1 MAEAKKKT
9 TTKKTTKAET
19 TAETT
24 TQTSAQNTQTNY
36 QQAAQ
41 NAQQNQQYQQ
51 QYYQQPKQKYTPGKY
66 NYQVIPEDKIKAI
79 LGYVIVIC
87 AIVFLCMDDSGKHA
101 RFHYAQAICL
111 WVIAIAGGILG
122 IIPFLGIVI
131 AALVSCAVFV
141 LAVWGIIKVA
151 QDEPD
156 PSIPVLGDVAYAIF
170 GSTIEKGR

>member
-9 TTKKTTKAET
+9 TKKTTKTTEAKAQET
-19 TAETT
+19 T
-24 TQTSAQNTQTNY
+24 QNTQ
-36 QQAAQ
+36 QQTQQTEQ
-41 NAQQNQQYQQ
+41 NTQQNQQYQQ
-51 QYYQQPKQKYTPGKY
+51 YYQQPRQKYTPGKY

-87 AIVFLCMDDSGKHA
+87 AIVFLCIDDSGKHA

-111 WVIAIAGGILG
+111 WIVGVAGGILG
-122 IIPFLGIVI
+122 IIPFLGVVI
-131 AALVSCAVFV
+131 AAVVSCAVFV

-151 QDEPD
+151 QDEAD

>member
-9 TTKKTTKAET
+9 TKKTTKTTEAKAQET
-19 TAETT
+19 T
-24 TQTSAQNTQTNY
+24 QNTQQQT
-36 QQAAQ
+36 QQAEQ
-41 NAQQNQQYQQ
+41 NTQQNQQYQQ
-51 QYYQQPKQKYTPGKY
+51 YYQQPRQKYTPGKY

-79 LGYVIVIC
+79 LGYIIVIC
-87 AIVFLCMDDSGKHA
+87 AIVFLCIDDSGKHA

-122 IIPFLGIVI
+122 IIPFLGVVI
-131 AALVSCAVFV
+131 AAIVSCAVFV

-151 QDEPD
+151 QDEAD

>member
-9 TTKKTTKAET
+9 TKKTTKT
-19 TAETT
+19 TEAKAQEA
-24 TQTSAQNTQTNY
+24 TQKTQQQT
-36 QQAAQ
+36 QQAEQ
-41 NAQQNQQYQQ
+41 SAQQNQQYQ

-79 LGYVIVIC
+79 LGYIIVIC
-87 AIVFLCMDDSGKHA
+87 AIVFLCIDDSGKHA

-111 WVIAIAGGILG
+111 WVIGIAAGILG

-131 AALVSCAVFV
+131 AAVVSCAVFV

-151 QDEPD
+151 QDEAD

>member
-9 TTKKTTKAET
+9 TKKTTKTTEAKAQET
-19 TAETT
+19 T
-24 TQTSAQNTQTNY
+24 QNTQQQT
-36 QQAAQ
+36 QQAEQ
-41 NAQQNQQYQQ
+41 NTQQNQQYQQ
-51 QYYQQPKQKYTPGKY
+51 YYQQPRQKYTPGKY
-66 NYQVIPEDKIKAI
+66 NYQVIAEDKIKAI

-87 AIVFLCMDDSGKHA
+87 AIVFLCIDDSGKHA

-111 WVIAIAGGILG
+111 WIVGVAGGILG
-122 IIPFLGIVI
+122 IIPFLGVVI
-131 AALVSCAVFV
+131 AAVVSCAVFV

-151 QDEPD
+151 QDEAD

>member
-9 TTKKTTKAET
+9 TTKKTTKTTEAKAQET
-19 TAETT
+19 T
-24 TQTSAQNTQTNY
+24 QNTQQQT
-36 QQAAQ
+36 QQAEQ
-41 NAQQNQQYQQ
+41 NTQQNQQYQQ
-51 QYYQQPKQKYTPGKY
+51 YYQQPRQKYTPGKY

-87 AIVFLCMDDSGKHA
+87 AIVFLCIDDSGKHA

-111 WVIAIAGGILG
+111 WVVGVAGGILG
-122 IIPFLGIVI
+122 IIPFLGVVI
-131 AALVSCAVFV
+131 AAVVSCAVFV

-151 QDEPD
+151 QDEAD

>member
-9 TTKKTTKAET
+9 TKKTTKTTEAKAQET
-19 TAETT
+19 T
-24 TQTSAQNTQTNY
+24 QNTQQQT
-36 QQAAQ
+36 QQAEQ
-41 NAQQNQQYQQ
+41 NTQQNQQYQQ
-51 QYYQQPKQKYTPGKY
+51 YYQQPRQKYTPGKY

-79 LGYVIVIC
+79 LGYIIVIC
-87 AIVFLCMDDSGKHA
+87 AIVFLCIDDSGKHA

-122 IIPFLGIVI
+122 IIPFLGVVI
-131 AALVSCAVFV
+131 AAIVSCAVFV

-151 QDEPD
+151 QDEAD
-156 PSIPVLGDVAYAIF
+156 PAIPVLGDVAYAIF

>member
-9 TTKKTTKAET
+9 TKKTTKTTEAKAQET
-19 TAETT
+19 T
-24 TQTSAQNTQTNY
+24 QNTQQQT
-36 QQAAQ
+36 QQAEQ
-41 NAQQNQQYQQ
+41 NTQQNQQYQQ
-51 QYYQQPKQKYTPGKY
+51 YYQQPRQKYTPGKY

-87 AIVFLCMDDSGKHA
+87 AIVFLCIDDSGKHA

-122 IIPFLGIVI
+122 IIPFLGVVI
-131 AALVSCAVFV
+131 AAVVSCAVFV

-151 QDEPD
+151 QDEAD

-170 GSTIEKGR
+170 G

>member
-9 TTKKTTKAET
+9 TKKTTKTTEAKAQET
-19 TAETT
+19 T
-24 TQTSAQNTQTNY
+24 QNTQQQT
-36 QQAAQ
+36 QQAEQ
-41 NAQQNQQYQQ
+41 NTQQNQQYQQ
-51 QYYQQPKQKYTPGKY
+51 YYQQPRQKYTPGKY
-66 NYQVIPEDKIKAI
+66 NYQVIAEDKIKAI

-87 AIVFLCMDDSGKHA
+87 AIVFLCIDDSGKHA

-122 IIPFLGIVI
+122 IIPFLGVVI
-131 AALVSCAVFV
+131 AAIVSCAVFV

-151 QDEPD
+151 QDETD

>member
-9 TTKKTTKAET
+9 TKKTTKTTEAKAQET
-19 TAETT
+19 T
-24 TQTSAQNTQTNY
+24 QNTQQQT
-36 QQAAQ
+36 QQAEQ
-41 NAQQNQQYQQ
+41 NTQQNQQYQQ
-51 QYYQQPKQKYTPGKY
+51 YYQQPRQKYTPGKY

-79 LGYVIVIC
+79 LGYIIVIC
-87 AIVFLCMDDSGKHA
+87 AIVFLCIDDSGKHA

-122 IIPFLGIVI
+122 IIPFLGVVI
-131 AALVSCAVFV
+131 AAIVSCAVFV

-151 QDEPD
+151 QDETD

>member
-9 TTKKTTKAET
+9 TKKTTKTTEAKAQET
-19 TAETT
+19 T
-24 TQTSAQNTQTNY
+24 QNTQQT
-36 QQAAQ
+36 QQAEQ
-41 NAQQNQQYQQ
+41 NTQQNQQYQQ
-51 QYYQQPKQKYTPGKY
+51 YYQQPRQKYTPGKY

-87 AIVFLCMDDSGKHA
+87 AIVFLCIDDSGKHA

-111 WVIAIAGGILG
+111 WIVGVAGGILG
-122 IIPFLGIVI
+122 IIPFLGVVI
-131 AALVSCAVFV
+131 AAVVSCAVFV

-151 QDEPD
+151 QDEAD

>member
-9 TTKKTTKAET
+9 TTKKTTKTET

-24 TQTSAQNTQTNY
+24 TQTSTQNTQTNY

-41 NAQQNQQYQQ
+41 NAQQNQQYQ

-79 LGYVIVIC
+79 LGYIIVIC
-87 AIVFLCMDDSGKHA
+87 AIVFLCIDDSGKHA

-122 IIPFLGIVI
+122 IIPFLGVVI
-131 AALVSCAVFV
+131 AATVSCAVFV

-151 QDEPD
+151 QDETD
-156 PSIPVLGDVAYAIF
+156 PSIPLLGDVTYSIF

>member
-9 TTKKTTKAET
+9 TKKTTKLKQQQKQQAQAT
-19 TAETT
+19 
-24 TQTSAQNTQTNY
+24 AQNTQQQY

-41 NAQQNQQYQQ
+41 GAQQNQQYQQ

-66 NYQVIPEDKIKAI
+66 NYQVIAEDKIKAI
-79 LGYVIVIC
+79 LGYIIVIC

-111 WVIAIAGGILG
+111 WVVGVAGGILG
-122 IIPFLGIVI
+122 IIPFLGVVI
-131 AALVSCAVFV
+131 AAVVSCAVFV

-151 QDEPD
+151 QDEAD

>member
-9 TTKKTTKAET
+9 TKKTTKTTEAKAQET
-19 TAETT
+19 T
-24 TQTSAQNTQTNY
+24 QNT
-36 QQAAQ
+36 
-41 NAQQNQQYQQ
+41 QQNQQYQQ
-51 QYYQQPKQKYTPGKY
+51 YYQQPRQKYTPGKY

-87 AIVFLCMDDSGKHA
+87 AIVFLCIDDSGKHA

-111 WVIAIAGGILG
+111 WIVGVAGGILG
-122 IIPFLGIVI
+122 IIPFLGVVI
-131 AALVSCAVFV
+131 AAVVSCAVFV

-151 QDEPD
+151 QDEAD

>member
-9 TTKKTTKAET
+9 TKKTTKTTEAQAQET
-19 TAETT
+19 
-24 TQTSAQNTQTNY
+24 AQNTQQQY

-41 NAQQNQQYQQ
+41 SAQQNQQYQQ
-51 QYYQQPKQKYTPGKY
+51 YYQQPRQKYTPGKY
-66 NYQVIPEDKIKAI
+66 NYQVIAEDKIKAI

-87 AIVFLCMDDSGKHA
+87 AIVFLCIDDSGKHA

-111 WVIAIAGGILG
+111 WVIGIAGGILG

-131 AALVSCAVFV
+131 AAVVSCAVFV
-141 LAVWGIIKVA
+141 YAVWGIIKVA
-151 QDEPD
+151 QDETD
-156 PSIPVLGDVAYAIF
+156 PSLPVLGDVAYAIF

>member
-9 TTKKTTKAET
+9 TKKTTTKAET
-19 TAETT
+19 QAQETI
-24 TQTSAQNTQTNY
+24 QNTQQQY

-41 NAQQNQQYQQ
+41 GAQQNQQYQ

-66 NYQVIPEDKIKAI
+66 NYQVIAEDKIKAI

-111 WVIAIAGGILG
+111 WVVGIAGGILG
-122 IIPFLGIVI
+122 IIPFLGVVI
-131 AALVSCAVFV
+131 AAVVSCAVFV

-151 QDEPD
+151 QDEAD

>member
-9 TTKKTTKAET
+9 TKKATKTTEAQAQET
-19 TAETT
+19 T
-24 TQTSAQNTQTNY
+24 QNTQ
-36 QQAAQ
+36 QQTAQ
-41 NAQQNQQYQQ
+41 GAQQNQQYQQ
-51 QYYQQPKQKYTPGKY
+51 YYQQPRQKYTPGKY

-79 LGYVIVIC
+79 LGYVIVVC
-87 AIVFLCMDDSGKHA
+87 AIVFLCIDDSGKHA

-111 WVIAIAGGILG
+111 WVVGIAGGILG

-131 AALVSCAVFV
+131 AAVVSCAVFV
-141 LAVWGIIKVA
+141 YAVWGIIKVA

-156 PSIPVLGDVAYAIF
+156 PSLPVVGDVAHAIF

>member
-9 TTKKTTKAET
+9 TKKATKTTEAQAQET
-19 TAETT
+19 T
-24 TQTSAQNTQTNY
+24 QNTQ
-36 QQAAQ
+36 QQTAQ
-41 NAQQNQQYQQ
+41 GAQQNQQYQQ
-51 QYYQQPKQKYTPGKY
+51 YYQQPRQKYTPGKY

-79 LGYVIVIC
+79 LGYVIVVC
-87 AIVFLCMDDSGKHA
+87 AIVFLCIDDSGKHA

-111 WVIAIAGGILG
+111 WVVGIAGGILG

-131 AALVSCAVFV
+131 AAVVSCAVFI

-151 QDEPD
+151 QDEAD

>member
-9 TTKKTTKAET
+9 TKKTTKTTEAQAQET
-19 TAETT
+19 
-24 TQTSAQNTQTNY
+24 AQNTQQQY

-41 NAQQNQQYQQ
+41 SAQQNQQYQQ
-51 QYYQQPKQKYTPGKY
+51 YYQQPRQKYTPGKY

-87 AIVFLCMDDSGKHA
+87 AIVFLCIDDSGKHA

-111 WVIAIAGGILG
+111 WVIGIAAGILG

-131 AALVSCAVFV
+131 AAVVSCAVFV

-151 QDEPD
+151 QDEAD

>member
-9 TTKKTTKAET
+9 TKKTTKTET
-19 TAETT
+19 KQQET
-24 TQTSAQNTQTNY
+24 AQNTQTNY

-41 NAQQNQQYQQ
+41 GAQQNQQYQ

-66 NYQVIPEDKIKAI
+66 NYQVNPEDKIKAI

-87 AIVFLCMDDSGKHA
+87 AIVFLCVDDSSKHA

-111 WVIAIAGGILG
+111 WVVGIAGGILG
-122 IIPFLGIVI
+122 IIPFLGIVV
-131 AALVSCAVFV
+131 AAIVSCAVFV
-141 LAVWGIIKVA
+141 YAVWGIIKVA
-151 QDEPD
+151 QDETD
-156 PSIPVLGDVAYAIF
+156 PSLPVLGDVTYAIF

>member
-9 TTKKTTKAET
+9 TKKTTKTTEAKAQET
-19 TAETT
+19 T
-24 TQTSAQNTQTNY
+24 QNTQQQT
-36 QQAAQ
+36 QQAEQ
-41 NAQQNQQYQQ
+41 NTQQNQQYQQ
-51 QYYQQPKQKYTPGKY
+51 YYQQPRQKYTPGKY

-87 AIVFLCMDDSGKHA
+87 AIVFLCIDDSGKHA

-111 WVIAIAGGILG
+111 WVVGVAGGILG
-122 IIPFLGIVI
+122 IIPFLGVVI
-131 AALVSCAVFV
+131 AAVVSCAVFV

-151 QDEPD
+151 QDEAD

>member
-9 TTKKTTKAET
+9 TKKTTKTTEAKAQET
-19 TAETT
+19 T
-24 TQTSAQNTQTNY
+24 QNTQQQT
-36 QQAAQ
+36 QQAEQ
-41 NAQQNQQYQQ
+41 NTQQNQQYQQ
-51 QYYQQPKQKYTPGKY
+51 YYQQPRQKYTPGKY

-79 LGYVIVIC
+79 LGYVIVVC
-87 AIVFLCMDDSGKHA
+87 AIVFLCIDDSGKHA

-111 WVIAIAGGILG
+111 WIVGVAGGILG
-122 IIPFLGIVI
+122 IIPFLGVVI
-131 AALVSCAVFV
+131 AAVVSCAVFV

-151 QDEPD
+151 QDEAD

>member
-1 MAEAKKKT
+1 MAEAKKKN
-9 TTKKTTKAET
+9 TKKTTKAET
-19 TAETT
+19 TAQETT
-24 TQTSAQNTQTNY
+24 QNTQTNY

-41 NAQQNQQYQQ
+41 SAQQNQQYQ

-66 NYQVIPEDKIKAI
+66 NYQVNPDDKIKAI

-87 AIVFLCMDDSGKHA
+87 AIVFLCVDDSGKHA

-111 WVIAIAGGILG
+111 WVVGIAGGILG

-131 AALVSCAVFV
+131 AAIVSCAVFV

-151 QDEPD
+151 QDETD
-156 PSIPVLGDVAYAIF
+156 PSIPVLGDIAYAIF

>member
-9 TTKKTTKAET
+9 TKKATKTTEAQAQET
-19 TAETT
+19 T
-24 TQTSAQNTQTNY
+24 QNTQ
-36 QQAAQ
+36 QQTAQ
-41 NAQQNQQYQQ
+41 GAQQNQQYQQ
-51 QYYQQPKQKYTPGKY
+51 YYQQPRQKYTPGKY

-79 LGYVIVIC
+79 LGYVIVVC
-87 AIVFLCMDDSGKHA
+87 AIVFLCIDDSGKHA

-111 WVIAIAGGILG
+111 WVVGIAGGILG

-131 AALVSCAVFV
+131 AAVVSCAVFI

-151 QDEPD
+151 QDEAD
-156 PSIPVLGDVAYAIF
+156 PSIPILGDVAYSIF

>member
-9 TTKKTTKAET
+9 TKKTTKTTEAKAQET
-19 TAETT
+19 T
-24 TQTSAQNTQTNY
+24 QNTQQQI
-36 QQAAQ
+36 QQAEQ
-41 NAQQNQQYQQ
+41 NTQQNQQYQ

-79 LGYVIVIC
+79 LGYIIVIC
-87 AIVFLCMDDSGKHA
+87 AIVFLCIDDSGKHA

-122 IIPFLGIVI
+122 IIPFLGVVI
-131 AALVSCAVFV
+131 AAVVSCAVFV

-151 QDEPD
+151 QDEAD

>member
-9 TTKKTTKAET
+9 TKKTTKTTEAKAQET
-19 TAETT
+19 T
-24 TQTSAQNTQTNY
+24 QNTQ
-36 QQAAQ
+36 QQT
-41 NAQQNQQYQQ
+41 QQNQQYQ

-87 AIVFLCMDDSGKHA
+87 AIVFLCIDDSGKHA

-111 WVIAIAGGILG
+111 WVVGVAAGILG
-122 IIPFLGIVI
+122 IIPFLGVVI
-131 AALVSCAVFV
+131 AAVVSCAVFV

-151 QDEPD
+151 QDEAD

-170 GSTIEKGR
+170 GATIEKGR

>member
-9 TTKKTTKAET
+9 TKKTTKTTEAKAQET
-19 TAETT
+19 T
-24 TQTSAQNTQTNY
+24 QNTQQQT
-36 QQAAQ
+36 QQAEQ
-41 NAQQNQQYQQ
+41 NTQQNQQYQQ
-51 QYYQQPKQKYTPGKY
+51 YYQQPRQKYTPGKY
-66 NYQVIPEDKIKAI
+66 NYQVIAEDKIKAI

-87 AIVFLCMDDSGKHA
+87 AIVFLCIDDSGKHA

-122 IIPFLGIVI
+122 IIPFLGVVI
-131 AALVSCAVFV
+131 AAVVSCAVFV

-151 QDEPD
+151 QDEAD

>member
-9 TTKKTTKAET
+9 TKKTTKTTEAKAQET
-19 TAETT
+19 T
-24 TQTSAQNTQTNY
+24 QNTQQQT
-36 QQAAQ
+36 QQAEQ
-41 NAQQNQQYQQ
+41 NTQQNQQYQQ
-51 QYYQQPKQKYTPGKY
+51 YYQQPRQKYTPGKY

-87 AIVFLCMDDSGKHA
+87 AIVFLCIDDSGKHA

-111 WVIAIAGGILG
+111 WIVGVAGGILG
-122 IIPFLGIVI
+122 IIPFLGVVI
-131 AALVSCAVFV
+131 AAVVSCAVFV

-151 QDEPD
+151 QDEAD

>member
-9 TTKKTTKAET
+9 TKKNTKTTEAKAQET
-19 TAETT
+19 T
-24 TQTSAQNTQTNY
+24 QNTQ
-36 QQAAQ
+36 QQTQQTEQ
-41 NAQQNQQYQQ
+41 NTQQNQQYQQ
-51 QYYQQPKQKYTPGKY
+51 YYQQPRQKYTPGKY
-66 NYQVIPEDKIKAI
+66 NYQVIAEDKIKAI
-79 LGYVIVIC
+79 LGYIIVIC
-87 AIVFLCMDDSGKHA
+87 AIVFLCIDDSGKHA

-122 IIPFLGIVI
+122 IIPFLGVVI
-131 AALVSCAVFV
+131 AAIVSCAVFV

-151 QDEPD
+151 QDETD

>member
-9 TTKKTTKAET
+9 TKKNTKTTEAKAQET
-19 TAETT
+19 T
-24 TQTSAQNTQTNY
+24 QNTQQQT
-36 QQAAQ
+36 QQAEQ
-41 NAQQNQQYQQ
+41 NTQQNQQYQQ
-51 QYYQQPKQKYTPGKY
+51 YYQQPRQKYTPGKY
-66 NYQVIPEDKIKAI
+66 NYQVIAEDKIKAI
-79 LGYVIVIC
+79 LGYIIVIC
-87 AIVFLCMDDSGKHA
+87 AIVFLCIDDSGKHA

-122 IIPFLGIVI
+122 IIPFLGVVI
-131 AALVSCAVFV
+131 AAIVSCAVFV

-151 QDEPD
+151 QDETD

>member
-9 TTKKTTKAET
+9 TKKTTTKAET
-19 TAETT
+19 QAQETT
-24 TQTSAQNTQTNY
+24 QNTQQQY

-41 NAQQNQQYQQ
+41 GAQQNQQYQQ

-66 NYQVIPEDKIKAI
+66 NYQVIAEDKIKAI

-111 WVIAIAGGILG
+111 WVVGVAGGILG

-131 AALVSCAVFV
+131 AAVVSCAVFV
-141 LAVWGIIKVA
+141 FAVWGIIKVA

-156 PSIPVLGDVAYAIF
+156 PSLPVVGDVAHAIF
-170 GSTIEKGR
+170 GATIEKGR